1 MATQTLAAFDAALK
15 DLYVGPIVEQLN
27 QKTYILD
34 QIERD
39 ADHIDHTGRRAVV
52 PLHKNRNRGRK
63 SIADGGTL
71 PSAGAQVYLDAIVPL
86 RYHTYGIELTD
97 QVIEASK
104 TNEGAFVSAIEVES
118 KGVAVDMRK
127 DMNRQAFGTGN
138 GALAA
143 PSVAGAPLEGL
154 DKASK
159 TTDLKFGQSSDMQYV
174 QIGDVVDVL
183 KEATGE
189 TGNGVVG
196 AEVVAKNIGSLK
208 VTLGTTLAAEL
219 AANTYNVY
227 VSGNRNQ
234 EMDGLRNITEN
245 ERTLHSVNSATA
257 GNAFWKGNIV
267 KAGTSFATTAVA
279 GESLFEQLADNVG
292 AQGNGDVEV
301 FLTTR
306 GVRRRLGDSYQSQK
320 RFNDAKA
327 VDVHGGYSAI
337 MVNEIPVVADDDCP
351 KGYAFGF
358 NKSALKWFEQT
369 KPGWLERENGGI
381 FHLKTAG
388 TGTYA
393 AVWQAWFR
401 WYAAL
406 GSVAPNR
413 TGRIEFCTD
422 DAPVNI

>member
-1 MATQTLAAFDAALK
+1 MATQTLASFDAALK
-15 DLYVGPIVEQLN
+15 ELYVGPIVEQLN
-27 QKTYILD
+27 QKTYLLD

-52 PLHKNRNRGRK
+52 PLHKSRNRGRK

-71 PSAGAQVYLDAIVPL
+71 PSAGAQVYLDAIIPIRFHV
-86 RYHTYGIELTD
+86 YGIELTD
-97 QVIEASK
+97 AVIEASK
-104 TNEGAFVSAIEVES
+104 TNEGAFVSAIEAES

-138 GALAA
+138 GALC
-143 PSVAGAPLEGL
+143 SVKGV

-159 TTDLKFGQSSDMQYV
+159 TTDLKFTFESDLQYI
-174 QIGDVVDVL
+174 QIGDIIDVL
-183 KEATGE
+183 VESTGAT
-189 TGNGVVG
+189 TNGVVG
-196 AEVVAKNIGSLK
+196 AEVTEKSVSSKK
-208 VTLGTTLAAEL
+208 VTLSKELAAEL
-219 AANTYNVY
+219 AAETYQVY

-257 GNAFWKGNIV
+257 GNAFWKGNVI
-267 KAGTSFATTAVA
+267 KAGSSLSAPAVA

-306 GVRRRLGDSYQSQK
+306 GIRRRLADSYQSQK
-320 RFNDAKA
+320 RFNDGKA

-337 MVNEIPVVADDDCP
+337 MVNEIPVISDDDAP
-351 KGYAFGF
+351 KGFAFGI
-358 NKSALKWFEQT
+358 NKSALKWFEQN
-369 KPGWLERENGGI
+369 KPGWLEPPGSNSI
-381 FHLKTAG
+381 FQMKTAG

-393 AVWQAWFR
+393 AVYQGWFR
-401 WYAAL
+401 WYVAM
-406 GSVAPNR
+406 GCTAPNR
-413 TGRIEFCTD
+413 TGRIEFCSD
-422 DAPVNI
+422 DSPVATG

>member
-1 MATQTLAAFDAALK
+1 L
-15 DLYVGPIVEQLN
+15 
-27 QKTYILD
+27 LD

-39 ADHIDHTGRRAVV
+39 ADHIDHTGRRAVI

-71 PSAGAQVYLDAIVPL
+71 PTAGAQVYLDAIVPL

-104 TNEGAFVSAIEVES
+104 TNEGAFISAVEVES

-127 DMNRQAFGTGN
+127 DMNRQAFGLGN
-138 GALAA
+138 GVLAKALKTSKAT
-143 PSVAGAPLEGL
+143 GL
-154 DKASK
+154 KV
-159 TTDLKFGQSSDMQYV
+159 QNEIEMQYLQV
-174 QIGDVVDVL
+174 GDVIDVL
-183 KEATGE
+183 VESTGAT
-189 TGNGVVG
+189 TNGVVG
-196 AEVVAKNIGSLK
+196 AEIVERKVSSSEVVISKE
-208 VTLGTTLAAEL
+208 LAAEL
-219 AANTYNVY
+219 GAETYAIY
-227 VSGNRNQ
+227 ISGNRNQ

-257 GNAFWKGNIV
+257 GNAFWKGNVI
-267 KAGTSFATTAVA
+267 KAGESVSKTAVA

-292 AQGNGDVEV
+292 AQGNGDVEI

-306 GVRRRLGDSYQSQK
+306 GIRRRLSDSYQSQK
-320 RFNDAKA
+320 RFNDADA
-327 VDVHGGYSAI
+327 VDIHGGYSAI
-337 MVNEIPVVADDDCP
+337 MVNEIPVVADDDAP

-393 AVWQAWFR
+393 AIWQAWFR

-413 TGRIEFCTD
+413 TGRLEFCSD
-422 DAPVNI
+422 EAPVNV

>member
-27 QKTYILD
+27 QKTYLLD

-39 ADHIDHTGRRAVV
+39 ADHIDHTGRRAVI

-118 KGVAVDMRK
+118 KGVALDMRK
-127 DMNRQAFGTGN
+127 DINRQAFGVGT
-138 GALAA
+138 GALCYA
-143 PSVAGAPLEGL
+143 PSATVGVKKTSKEYKLEFNT
-154 DKASK
+154 KN
-159 TTDLKFGQSSDMQYV
+159 DMQYI
-174 QIGDVVDVL
+174 QIGDMIDIV

-189 TGNGVVG
+189 VGNGVEG
-196 AEVVAKNIGSLK
+196 AEVVARSVANKE
-208 VTLGTTLAAEL
+208 VTLSKKMAAEL
-219 AANTYNVY
+219 AAETYNVY
-227 VSGNRNQ
+227 ISGNRNQ
-234 EMDGLRNITEN
+234 EMDGMRNITEN

-257 GNAFWKGNIV
+257 GNAFWKGNTV
-267 KAGTSFATTAVA
+267 EAGTSLTATAVA

-301 FLTTR
+301 FLGTR
-306 GVRRRLGDSYQSQK
+306 GIRRRLADSYQSQK

-337 MVNEIPVVADDDCP
+337 MVNEIPVISDDDAP
-351 KGYAFGF
+351 KGYVFGF

-393 AVWQAWFR
+393 AIWQAWFR
-401 WYAAL
+401 WYACL
-406 GSVAPNR
+406 GCVAPNR
-413 TGRIEFCTD
+413 TGRIEYCSD
-422 DAPVNI
+422 DVPF

>member
-1 MATQTLAAFDAALK
+1 MPATSVTVTL
-15 DLYVGPIVEQLN
+15 PSHNNHREQLN
-27 QKTYILD
+27 NKTYLLD

-118 KGVAVDMRK
+118 KGVAIDMRK
-127 DMNRQAFGTGN
+127 DINRQAFGRGN

-143 PSVAGAPLEGL
+143 APTSTAGVKKTSKESKLEFNTEF
-154 DKASK
+154 DA
-159 TTDLKFGQSSDMQYV
+159 QYV
-174 QIGDVVDVL
+174 QVGDVIDVL

-189 TGNGVVG
+189 MGEGVEG
-196 AEVVAKNIGSLK
+196 AEVTARKVASTTE
-208 VTLGTTLAAEL
+208 VTLSKALKGELNAE
-219 AANTYNVY
+219 TYQVY
-227 VSGNRNQ
+227 ISGNRNQ

-257 GNAFWKGNIV
+257 GNAFWKGNTI
-267 KAGTSFATTAVA
+267 KAGTSIAATAVA

-306 GVRRRLGDSYQSQK
+306 GIRRRLADSYQSQK

-337 MVNEIPVVADDDCP
+337 MVNEIPVVADDDAP
-351 KGYAFGF
+351 KTFAFGF

-393 AVWQAWFR
+393 AIWQAWFR
-401 WYAAL
+401 WYCAL
-406 GSVAPNR
+406 GCTAPNR
-413 TGRIEFCTD
+413 TGRLEFATD
-422 DAPVNI
+422 DPPF

>member
-27 QKTYILD
+27 QKTYLLD

-39 ADHIDHTGRRAVV
+39 ADHIDHTGRRAVI

-71 PSAGAQVYLDAIVPL
+71 PTAGAQVYLDAIVPL

-118 KGVAVDMRK
+118 KGVAIDMRK
-127 DMNRQAFGTGN
+127 DINRQAFGTGN
-138 GALAA
+138 GALALPPTA
-143 PSVAGAPLEGL
+143 TTGVN
-154 DKASK
+154 KASK
-159 TTDLKFGQSSDMQYV
+159 TTKLEFFTEFDVQYIQV
-174 QIGDVVDVL
+174 GDVIDVL

-196 AEVVAKNIGSLK
+196 AEVTERKVASTTE
-208 VTLGTTLAAEL
+208 VTLSKSLGAEL
-219 AANTYNVY
+219 AAETYNVY

-234 EMDGLRNITEN
+234 EMDGMRNITEN

-267 KAGTSFATTAVA
+267 KAGTGFAKTAVA

-301 FLTTR
+301 FLTSR
-306 GVRRRLGDSYQSQK
+306 GIRRRLADSYQSQK

-337 MVNEIPVVADDDCP
+337 MVNEIPVVADDDAP
-351 KGYAFGF
+351 KTYAFGF

-393 AVWQAWFR
+393 AIWQAWFR
-401 WYAAL
+401 WYACL
-406 GSVAPNR
+406 GCVAPNR
-413 TGRIEFCTD
+413 TGRIEFASD
-422 DAPVNI
+422 DAPF

>member
-1 MATQTLAAFDAALK
+1 VATQTLASFDAALK

-27 QKTYILD
+27 QKTYLLD

-39 ADHIDHTGRRAVV
+39 ADHIDHTGRRAVI

-127 DMNRQAFGTGN
+127 DVNRQAFGTGN
-138 GALAA
+138 GALAQKVSA
-143 PSVAGAPLEGL
+143 TVGVN
-154 DKASK
+154 KTSK
-159 TTDLKFGQSSDMQYV
+159 EFEVKVLTKNDMQYIHV
-174 QIGDVVDVL
+174 GDVVDVI

-189 TGNGVVG
+189 LGEGVEG
-196 AEVVAKNIGSLK
+196 AEVTEVKAEAFVVAKKLK
-208 VTLGTTLAAEL
+208 GELGAE
-219 AANTYNVY
+219 TYQVY

-245 ERTLHSVNSATA
+245 ERVLHSVNSATA
-257 GNAFWKGNIV
+257 GNAFWKGNTV
-267 KAGTSFATTAVA
+267 LAGTSLTATAVA

-306 GVRRRLGDSYQSQK
+306 GIRRRLADSYQSQK

-337 MVNEIPVVADDDCP
+337 MVNEIPVVADDDAP

-406 GSVAPNR
+406 GCTAPNR
-413 TGRIEFCTD
+413 TGRIENCTD
-422 DAPVNI
+422 DAPLLS